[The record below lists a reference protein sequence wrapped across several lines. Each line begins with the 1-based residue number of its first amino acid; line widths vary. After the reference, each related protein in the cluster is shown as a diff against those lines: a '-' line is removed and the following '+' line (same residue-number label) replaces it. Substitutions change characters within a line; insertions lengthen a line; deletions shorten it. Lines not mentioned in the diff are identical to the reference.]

1 MIFAIELEIVWGVT
15 SYYYYINQ
23 FKVLESALILWGFFL
38 LFLLLVVVV
47 CLRFFCFGLGV
58 LLGFFCNDYGLLHR
72 SGFLRTY
79 CAVLPVKHIPN

>member
-23 FKVLESALILWGFFL
+23 FKVLESALILWGVFF
-38 LFLLLVVVV
+38 VVFVV
-47 CLRFFCFGLGV
+47 GSGCLRFFCFGLGV

-79 CAVLPVKHIPN
+79 CAVLPVKHIPS